1 MAQLKDLLV
10 NGDSRIIG
18 TLLVDKR
25 SGGHFLTPIHFQSE
39 SLPQKT
45 LEFVCGI
52 DSFANG
58 GQLGWQTKGDFLSG
72 VQSDIND
79 IRNTY
84 LKLSG
89 GALTGNIVISKTGN
103 PYYEIFDGTTRWFFQ
118 AIQGDNACYIGP
130 TAAKAIKIDV
140 NGNTA
145 IRAALTVAGSASITG
160 NISGAIITGTLLKTT
175 AATAVTAT
183 EKIATLDSNG
193 QICYITPANLAGS
206 SYNSLYARLNY
217 PNDFVHSSNEITMV
231 GSGYSGALYY
241 NYRTTGGT
249 NGNITEYHFGNGK
262 GGTLAT
268 ISAGQFSGN
277 AASASKLTV
286 NSGSIDNPVY
296 FSNGVPVASMWYVG
310 DSGHGTHDCNAA
322 TYDFCGY
329 YTSNGPATSLGAT
342 TADGALWSQAYNS
355 TWVAQIA
362 QDYRNGT
369 LFVRGKNNGTWQAWD
384 KIVRQAGT
392 HTFSGANTF
401 TAGLTVSGRTVGSG
415 DDEGVVIGTA
425 ANGYAGLCLGS
436 PSGRR
441 SVFYLNNDGNPFWR
455 YNTGSASYDIKH
467 PGKSG
472 TIALTTDVDTKIS
485 EQLVSYLPI
494 SGGNM
499 TGAIC
504 TSFKSST
511 AMGSYQA
518 SANTVE
524 ALAEEVRY
532 SSGCM
537 GSVSITTAYAAG
549 NGGTIASGWYN
560 FIYSPHRSG
569 GSNGA
574 ASGDNHNYGTLILA
588 GMTANLGLWHIRIS
602 SGAIAKS
609 QKIWEAGDAVT
620 GAVWND
626 YAECREANTIE
637 PGYVLVET
645 GDDSLTKST
654 ERLSPFAGISS
665 DTWGFSQG
673 ETDKAKTPIAVAG
686 RVLAYPYQD
695 RNNYKPG
702 DCVCAAPGGTVD
714 IMTREEI
721 IQWPDRIVGTVS
733 SVPEY
738 EEWGDIFDLNRL
750 PVKINGRIW
759 IKVH

>member
-45 LEFVCGI
+45 LEYICGI
-52 DSFANG
+52 DAFASG

-79 IRNTY
+79 IRNTF

-89 GALTGNIVISKTGN
+89 GTLTGNIVISKTGN
-103 PYYEIFDGTTRWFFQ
+103 PYYEIFDGTSRWFFQ
-118 AIQGDNACYIGP
+118 AIQGDSACYIGP
-130 TAAKAIKIDV
+130 TSTKAIKIDT

-145 IRAALTVAGSASITG
+145 IRAALTVSGSASITG
-160 NISGAIITGTLLKTT
+160 NITGAAITGTLLKTT

-183 EKIATLDSNG
+183 EKIATLDANG

-217 PNDFVHSSNEITMV
+217 QNDFVHSSNEITMV
-231 GSGYSGALYY
+231 GSGYSGALWY

-249 NGNITEYHFGNGK
+249 NGNITQYNFGDGK
-262 GGTLAT
+262 GNALASIT
-268 ISAGQFSGN
+268 SGQFSGN

-286 NSGSIDNPVY
+286 NGGSIDNPVY

-329 YTSNGPATSLGAT
+329 YTSNGPTTTLGAT
-342 TADGALWSQAYNS
+342 TNDGALWSQAYNS

-369 LFVRGKNNGTWQAWD
+369 LFVRGKNNGTWQSWD

-392 HTFSGANTF
+392 HTFTGANSFTASLTA
-401 TAGLTVSGRTVGSG
+401 TAGLNVSGRTVGSG
-415 DDEGVVIGTA
+415 DDEGIVVGFA
-425 ANGYAGLCLGS
+425 PNGYAGLTLGG
-436 PSGRR
+436 PSTIR
-441 SVFYLNNDGNPFWR
+441 SVFYFKSDGTAPFWR
-455 YNTGSASYDIKH
+455 YNNGSASYDINH

-472 TIALTTDVDTKIS
+472 TIALLTDVDTKVS
-485 EQLVSYLPI
+485 EQLTSYLPL
-494 SGGNM
+494 SGGTM
-499 TGAIC
+499 
-504 TSFKSST
+504 
-511 AMGSYQA
+511 
-518 SANTVE
+518 
-524 ALAEEVRY
+524 
-532 SSGCM
+532 SGNIIFPS
-537 GSVSITTAYAAG
+537 GSVSLIQKQNSSSNYTAMCKWLQGGVSEATYDPQIGHHNTGETNGAIVLLPYSTAAEP
-549 NGGTIASGWYN
+549 W
-560 FIYSPHRSG
+560 G
-569 GSNGA
+569 GSVGLYVGSTSLKFNGKQV
-574 ASGDNHNYGTLILA
+574 
-588 GMTANLGLWHIRIS
+588 W
-602 SGAIAKS
+602 K
-609 QKIWEAGDAVT
+609 AGDAVT

-626 YAECREANTIE
+626 YAECREADTID
-637 PGYVLVET
+637 PGYVLVEV

-654 ERLSPFAGISS
+654 ERLSSFAGVSS

-686 RVLAYPYQD
+686 RVLVYPYQD

-714 IMTREEI
+714 IMTREEV

-733 SVPEY
+733 SVPSY
-738 EEWGDIFDLNRL
+738 EKWGGGETADRG
-750 PVKINGRIW
+750 PVDVNGRIW
-759 IKVH
+759 IKVR

>member
-45 LEFVCGI
+45 LEYICGI
-52 DSFANG
+52 DSFASG

-89 GALTGNIVISKTGN
+89 GTLTGNLVVSKAGN

-130 TAAKAIKIDV
+130 TSTKAVKIDA
-140 NGNTA
+140 NGNAA
-145 IRAALTVAGSASITG
+145 IRAALTVAGTATITG
-160 NISGAIITGTLLKTT
+160 NITGAAITGTLLKTT
-175 AATAVTAT
+175 AATAVTST
-183 EKIATLDSNG
+183 EKIATLDANG
-193 QICYITPANLAGS
+193 QICYISPANLAGS

-217 PNDFVHSSNEITMV
+217 QNDFVHSTNEITMV
-231 GSGYSGALYY
+231 GSGYSGALWY

-249 NGNITEYHFGNGK
+249 NGNITQYNFGDGK
-262 GGTLAT
+262 GNALASIT
-268 ISAGQFSGN
+268 SGQFSGN

-286 NSGSIDNPVY
+286 NGGSIDNPVY
-296 FSNGVPVASMWYVG
+296 FANGVPVASMWYVG
-310 DSGHGTHDCNAA
+310 DSGHGIHDCNAA
-322 TYDFCGY
+322 TYNFCGY

-369 LFVRGKNNGTWQAWD
+369 LFVRGKNSGTWQPWD

-392 HTFSGANTF
+392 HTFTGANSFAASLTA
-401 TAGLTVSGRTVGSG
+401 TAGLNVSGRTVGSG
-415 DDEGVVIGTA
+415 DDEGIVIGFA
-425 ANGYAGLCLGS
+425 PNGYAGLTLGG
-436 PSGRR
+436 PSTIR
-441 SVFYLNNDGNPFWR
+441 SVFYFKNDGTAPFWR
-455 YNTGSASYDIKH
+455 YNNGSASYDIVH
-467 PGKSG
+467 PGKAG
-472 TIALTTDVDTKIS
+472 TIALLTDVDTKIS
-485 EQLVSYLPI
+485 EQLTSYLPL
-494 SGGNM
+494 SGGTMSGNI
-499 TGAIC
+499 TFPNNKTIIQNQNSGSNYTTICKWLQGGVSENSYDPQIGHHNTGDTNGAIILVPY
-504 TSFKSST
+504 ST
-511 AMGSYQA
+511 ATEPWGGAVGLYVGSSRLQF
-518 SANTVE
+518 
-524 ALAEEVRY
+524 
-532 SSGCM
+532 
-537 GSVSITTAYAAG
+537 
-549 NGGTIASGWYN
+549 NGKQVW
-560 FIYSPHRSG
+560 
-569 GSNGA
+569 
-574 ASGDNHNYGTLILA
+574 
-588 GMTANLGLWHIRIS
+588 
-602 SGAIAKS
+602 KS
-609 QKIWEAGDAVT
+609 GDAVT

-626 YAECREANTIE
+626 YAECREADTIE

-645 GDDSLTKST
+645 GDDTLTKSI
-654 ERLSPFAGISS
+654 ERLSPFAGVSS

-686 RVLAYPYQD
+686 RVLVYPWQD

-714 IMTREEI
+714 IMTREEV

-733 SVPEY
+733 SVPSY
-738 EEWGDIFDLNRL
+738 EKWGGGETADRD
-750 PVKINGRIW
+750 PVNVNGRIW
-759 IKVH
+759 IKVR